1 MEHKGNITRC
11 TVFSCVASGFAV
23 GIYTTNS
30 PDACQYVAENC
41 KANIIV
47 VENHKQLQK
56 ILQVSLEDG
65 KDVRWFYLFILL
77 GYRLRFSVFLDCGIG
92 RTYLKWVFFLQVQ
105 DKLPHLKAIIQYKDA
120 LKEKRPNLYTVWM
133 ECQLFRFHLNNR
145 TQIHAFCVFLEV
157 FITQYVFC
165 RFVSPPTLSWMCLPC
180 IVCTVGWVYG
190 AGSWWARHKAGWHHR
205 YPEAQPVLHTD
216 LHFWYHRPAQRSD
229 AQPRQCEWH
238 WLQTPTTNTSL
249 WLHIWFPTAS
259 VKISECYT

>member
-120 LKEKRPNLYTVWM
+120 LKEKRPNLYTV
-133 ECQLFRFHLNNR
+133 
-145 TQIHAFCVFLEV
+145 CVSNYFDFIWTLEAGSMPSVSLEV
-157 FITQYVFC
+157 FITHYSSC
-165 RFVSPPTLSWMCLPC
+165 WFVSPHC
-180 IVCTVGWVYG
+180 ILTILY
-190 AGSWWARHKAGWHHR
+190 S
-205 YPEAQPVLHTD
+205 LH
-216 LHFWYHRPAQRSD
+216 SG
-229 AQPRQCEWH
+229 
-238 WLQTPTTNTSL
+238 
-249 WLHIWFPTAS
+249 
-259 VKISECYT
+259 